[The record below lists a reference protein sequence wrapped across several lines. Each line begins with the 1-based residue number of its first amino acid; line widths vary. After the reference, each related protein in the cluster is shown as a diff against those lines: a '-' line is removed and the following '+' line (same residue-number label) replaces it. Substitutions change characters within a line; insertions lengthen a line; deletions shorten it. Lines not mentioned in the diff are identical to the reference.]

1 MTKKERSHNIL
12 IVEDD
17 QSSSA
22 MLKGLLENSGYGVV
36 DIVSSGE
43 EAVRKA
49 LNSRPDIILMDI
61 SLRGAVDGIDAC
73 GKIKEKAD
81 IPVIYLTINADDA
94 IIQRAKKTMPYGYIL
109 KPYNKNMLTSTL
121 EMAFYKIES
130 EKKLKESEQRNQEI
144 LKAIPDRVFRLNQD
158 GSFVSE
164 EDSATARKVWS
175 DKVTKKGLPH
185 IQKMLETGSI
195 QIFEYALQKDKH
207 MDYYEARLSPSA
219 GGKVLVMVRDVTYR
233 KISEIELEKYR
244 NSLEDIVSKR
254 TGELSSLNQE
264 LQGEIDIRRT
274 IERNLQIFSHAIS
287 QSPAVVAII
296 NGEGQIEYVNAKCS
310 QICGMEFNEMIG
322 KKVSEEGSLMIPD
335 PALWKEIKEQGSWK
349 GEINILNA
357 RKEEVCVQAKISS
370 IKDEEGRASHY
381 VLIGDD
387 ITESKKERQELD
399 RLQQAI
405 QRKKNESEEV
415 ELDWQEWKEKMLS
428 RNISRT
434 DKSLFRNINNS
445 FTQGA
450 GFGTLITLLDL
461 MHTSAEHR
469 GEKHLVDTSLYELI
483 IKNVRIAQDA
493 FKTFSTI
500 DWIISNDFSLET
512 VSFYELYQT
521 IRAVVAKAGEFIGIK
536 KQRIVMSEYSPVF
549 SQFHV
554 SMNKEYFFTA
564 LYEIILNAMKFSK
577 PQTTIAVLLYVMNN
591 NVSLS
596 VINEP
601 EKTDE
606 GFIGIPVEYEKVVFE
621 PFYRMSKFVYEQYN
635 TLDFGLGLTL
645 VEKIITKHGGEVLA
659 ENILDHSDLKREPQ
673 TKVCVTITFPT
684 PME

>member
-1 MTKKERSHNIL
+1 
-12 IVEDD
+12 
-17 QSSSA
+17 
-22 MLKGLLENSGYGVV
+22 
-36 DIVSSGE
+36 
-43 EAVRKA
+43 
-49 LNSRPDIILMDI
+49 
-61 SLRGAVDGIDAC
+61 DGIDAC
-73 GKIKEKAD
+73 ARIKEKAD

-310 QICGMEFNEMIG
+310 QICGMEFNEMVG
-322 KKVSEEGSLMIPD
+322 KKVSEEGSLVIPD

-387 ITESKKERQELD
+387 ITESKKERLELN

-500 DWIISNDFSLET
+500 DWIISNDFSLEGA
-512 VSFYELYQT
+512 SFYDLYQT

-554 SMNKEYFFTA
+554 SINKEYFFTA

-673 TKVCVTITFPT
+673 TKVCITITFPT

>member
-1 MTKKERSHNIL
+1 MIKKERSHNIL

-22 MLKGLLENSGYGVV
+22 MLKGLLENSGYSVV

-49 LNSRPDIILMDI
+49 LNWRPDIILMDI

-73 GKIKEKAD
+73 ARIKEKAD
-81 IPVIYLTINADDA
+81 IPVIYLTINADDG

-310 QICGMEFNEMIG
+310 QICGMEFNEMVG
-322 KKVSEEGSLMIPD
+322 KKVSEEGSLVIPD

-387 ITESKKERQELD
+387 ITESKKERLELN

-500 DWIISNDFSLET
+500 DWIISNDFSLEGA
-512 VSFYELYQT
+512 SFYDLYQT

-554 SMNKEYFFTA
+554 SINKEYFFTA

-673 TKVCVTITFPT
+673 TKVCITITFPT

>member
-1 MTKKERSHNIL
+1 
-12 IVEDD
+12 
-17 QSSSA
+17 
-22 MLKGLLENSGYGVV
+22 MLKGLLENSGYSVV

-49 LNSRPDIILMDI
+49 LNWRPDIILMDI

-73 GKIKEKAD
+73 ARIKEKAD
-81 IPVIYLTINADDA
+81 IPVIYLTINADDG

-310 QICGMEFNEMIG
+310 QICGMEFNEMVG
-322 KKVSEEGSLMIPD
+322 KKVSEEGSLVIPD

-387 ITESKKERQELD
+387 ITESKKERLELN

-500 DWIISNDFSLET
+500 DWIISNDFSLEGA
-512 VSFYELYQT
+512 SFYDLYQT

-554 SMNKEYFFTA
+554 SINKEYFFTA

-673 TKVCVTITFPT
+673 TKVCITITFPT

>member
-22 MLKGLLENSGYGVV
+22 MLKGLLENSGYSVV

-144 LKAIPDRVFRLNQD
+144 LKAIPDRVFRLNPD